1 MWKITPNTSRVC
13 SAMATKHHCNA
24 GGERGAE
31 DSLCELKTISASR
44 SWYPRNPRRRD
55 GRRAVDRRADGL
67 TALYANKAQ
76 HVDCEYGGNPHP
88 PPRHPGAPQPPR
100 TIGRVERRLL
110 TYGRVKGW
118 CFGAWSEA
126 SEEVHELVQ
135 RVAVARLEI
144 ANLQPEHRQVVKSRE
159 AELSGLVSFVRRQL
173 SFTAAQQQAKLLL
186 DRLQLLGPGAAEAA
200 ARRDQAVR
208 IEAGARRE
216 RQAQAVCVRQGA
228 SIMRRGHGLLD

>member
-1 MWKITPNTSRVC
+1 M
-13 SAMATKHHCNA
+13 
-24 GGERGAE
+24 
-31 DSLCELKTISASR
+31 
-44 SWYPRNPRRRD
+44 
-55 GRRAVDRRADGL
+55 
-67 TALYANKAQ
+67 
-76 HVDCEYGGNPHP
+76 
-88 PPRHPGAPQPPR
+88 
-100 TIGRVERRLL
+100 
-110 TYGRVKGW
+110 
-118 CFGAWSEA
+118 
-126 SEEVHELVQ
+126 VQ

-144 ANLQPEHRQVVKSRE
+144 ANLQPEGRQVVKSRE

>member
-1 MWKITPNTSRVC
+1 MVPDFKV
-13 SAMATKHHCNA
+13 A
-24 GGERGAE
+24 GERGAE
-31 DSLCELKTISASR
+31 DALCELKMISASR
-44 SWYPRNPRRRD
+44 SWYPRNPRRRN

-67 TALYANKAQ
+67 TALYAKKAQ

-100 TIGRVERRLL
+100 IIGRVERRLL

-208 IEAGARRE
+208 IEAGAR
-216 RQAQAVCVRQGA
+216 AVCVRQGA